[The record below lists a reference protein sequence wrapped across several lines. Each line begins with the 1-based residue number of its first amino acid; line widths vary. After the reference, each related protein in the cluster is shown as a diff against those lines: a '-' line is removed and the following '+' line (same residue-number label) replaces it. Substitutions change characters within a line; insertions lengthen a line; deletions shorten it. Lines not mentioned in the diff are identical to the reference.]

1 MKIKKW
7 ITVEQEINIDL
18 DVDDLRAL
26 MLEADY
32 ADERLG
38 LLVARAVGVLR
49 GVPEDKL
56 VPEVRKAL
64 TNALKDEAERFAVT
78 EERIAND

>member
-1 MKIKKW
+1 
-7 ITVEQEINIDL
+7 
-18 DVDDLRAL
+18 
-26 MLEADY
+26 MLEAKY

-49 GVPEDKL
+49 GVPEGKL

-64 TNALKDEAERFAVT
+64 TNVLKEEADRFSLVVSKSK
-78 EERIAND
+78 E